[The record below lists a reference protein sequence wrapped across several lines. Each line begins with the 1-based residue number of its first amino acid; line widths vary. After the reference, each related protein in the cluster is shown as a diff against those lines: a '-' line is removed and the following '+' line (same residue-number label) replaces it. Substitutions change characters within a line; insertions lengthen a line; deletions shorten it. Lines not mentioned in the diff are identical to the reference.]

1 MSLVG
6 VTGREEKGIL
16 SLLHRPD
23 PPPRFRH
30 PWGWCRPPVGKTTPY
45 VVLADVRGVYGFIRK
60 EGGGRENRFH
70 RLSSNCLIF
79 CCPPPLLPIFYVL
92 SFVHSGAKRLEGG
105 EREEAGRGRKER
117 EEGWTEKYHGNATI
131 VRRKS
136 LMREVDR
143 RYYFRRREVQRRN
156 DSIEKKKEKGWSNER
171 SRESK
176 FDLWKMAEKQEFKVL
191 FRRRWPQ
198 YIGAI
203 SGSLSIFVNLISSS
217 SLFSFDENLFRSVSV
232 HHCNLSGE
240 RKKKKILAIYR
251 WRFPRIVVENF
262 NFGTRRLQILR

>member
-1 MSLVG
+1 MG
-6 VTGREEKGIL
+6 
-16 SLLHRPD
+16 LLER
-23 PPPRFRH
+23 R
-30 PWGWCRPPVGKTTPY
+30 
-45 VVLADVRGVYGFIRK
+45 
-60 EGGGRENRFH
+60 EGGGKIVFIA
-70 RLSSNCLIF
+70 CLRTVWSF
-79 CCPPPLLPIFYVL
+79 AAPLP
-92 SFVHSGAKRLEGG
+92 SFLFSTCSLLFIQGRNDSRG
-105 EREEAGRGRKER
+105 EKGRRQERGRKER

-156 DSIEKKKEKGWSNER
+156 DSIEKKKKKEKEKGWSNER

-232 HHCNLSGE
+232 SIVTYQGRE
-240 RKKKKILAIYR
+240 KKKKILAIYR